1 MTTPEVASSDSSRSR
16 YTSPTHATTVVLRDG
31 SVIGVRAL
39 HPNDEPTLREFLR
52 GLSQQSRRLRFFGL
66 LGDEALTR
74 EAHRQTHVEETR
86 GLGLVAT
93 AGGEE
98 RIVGHAEY
106 AGVRGDRAEVSFA
119 IADACQGQGLGTI
132 LVGQL
137 AQLASDR
144 GIRTF
149 EAEVLPENHQM
160 LAVFRESGFPIRTHA
175 MRGSIHVEFP
185 TAITEAAR
193 ERFEQRD
200 WIAAVNAV
208 HAFFNPR
215 SVAVIGAS
223 RRRGTIGGE
232 ALRNLVSYGFEGPV
246 FPVNPNTPVVQSIV
260 AYPTVG
266 EVPGAVDLAVL
277 IVPADRVL
285 EAAEAC
291 GRKGV
296 RALVVISAGFGETGA
311 EGRARQEGLVRIC
324 RAAGMRLIGPNC
336 MGIVNT
342 DPAVRLNATFAP
354 VPPTVGRVGFMSQ
367 SGALGLAVMDY
378 ASALGLGLSTFV
390 SVGNKADISGND
402 LLRYWEQDP
411 KTDVILLYLESFGNP
426 RKFSRIA
433 RRVARRKPIVAVKSG
448 RSLAGARA
456 AGSHTGALLAASDV
470 TVDALFRSAGVI
482 RTNTLAEMFDVAS
495 LIASQPLPKGNRV
508 AILTNAGGPGIL
520 CVDACEAE
528 GLTISA
534 LGAATETALRAL
546 LPREASVQNPVDMIA
561 SASADQYREAIRL
574 VASDPAVDAL
584 VVIFIPPL
592 VTKADDVARAIV
604 DGVRALGG
612 SKPVLTVFMQARGV
626 PPELRAADVR
636 VPSYA
641 FPEDAAIALSRV
653 ARYGAWRARPPIPP
667 AQFADVRRDAAAAL
681 VAAAL
686 GRGDEW
692 LAPNDVWA
700 LLSCYGLPLLAQAV
714 VTTGEEAAKAAAGL
728 GSELVA
734 IKAVVPG
741 LVHKTEAGAVR
752 LSLRPDEVESAA
764 RDMATRL
771 HLQDTPGSGL
781 LVQAMAPPG
790 VEMIVGV
797 VHDSQFGPVVAVGAG
812 GVLVELLRDVAV
824 RLAPLAESDA
834 AEMLREL
841 KTYPL
846 LSGYRGG
853 PAHDVRALADAIL
866 RVGALVEDLPQIAEL
881 DLNPIVVHPG
891 GATIVDAR
899 VRVAPTEPEPLIGA
913 RA

>member
-1 MTTPEVASSDSSRSR
+1 MTQPPVASADSSRSGHP
-16 YTSPTHATTVVLRDG
+16 SPTHATTVVLRDG
-31 SVIGVRAL
+31 SVIAVREL
-39 HPNDEPTLREFLR
+39 HPNDEPALREFLR
-52 GLSQQSRRLRFFGL
+52 GLSRESRWLRYCGH
-66 LGDEALTR
+66 LGDDALMR
-74 EAHRQTHVEETR
+74 EAHRQTHVEDTR
-86 GLGLVAT
+86 GLALIAT
-93 AGGEE
+93 AGRDE
-98 RIVGHAEY
+98 RIVGHAEFT
-106 AGVRGDRAEVSFA
+106 GVRDDRAEVSFA

-160 LAVFRESGFPIRTHA
+160 LAVFRESGFLIRTHA
-175 MRGSIHVEFP
+175 MRGSVHVEFP
-185 TAITEAAR
+185 TAITESAR

-200 WIAAVNAV
+200 WTAAVNAV

-232 ALRNLVSYGFEGPV
+232 TLRNLVSSGFEGPV
-246 FPVNPNTPVVQSIV
+246 FPVNPNAPVVQSIV
-260 AYPTVG
+260 AYPTVE

-277 IVPADRVL
+277 VVPADRVV

-296 RALVVISAGFGETGA
+296 RALVVISAGFAETGA
-311 EGRARQEGLVRIC
+311 EGRARQEELVRVC
-324 RAAGMRLIGPNC
+324 RAARMRLIGPNC

-354 VPPTVGRVGFMSQ
+354 VPPTEGRVGFMSQ
-367 SGALGLAVMDY
+367 SGALGVAVMDY

-411 KTDVILLYLESFGNP
+411 NTDVILLYLESFGNP

-433 RRVARRKPIVAVKSG
+433 RRVARRKPIVAVKGG

-495 LIASQPLPKGNRV
+495 LITSQPIPKGSRV

-520 CVDACEAE
+520 CADACEAE

-574 VASDPAVDAL
+574 VGSDPAVDAL

-604 DGVRALGG
+604 DGVRSLGG
-612 SKPVLTVFMQARGV
+612 SKPVLTVFMQSRGV

-641 FPEDAAIALSRV
+641 FPENAAIALSRV
-653 ARYGAWRARPPIPP
+653 ARYGAWRARPPVPP
-667 AQFADVRRDAAAAL
+667 LQFPDVRRDAAAAL
-681 VAAAL
+681 VATAL

-692 LAPNDVWA
+692 LAPDDVWT

-714 VTTGEEAAKAAAGL
+714 VATPEEAAKAATDL
-728 GSELVA
+728 GSERVA

-752 LSLRPDEVESAA
+752 LSLRPDEVGSAA

-771 HLQDTPGSGL
+771 HLQDTPGGRF
-781 LVQAMAPPG
+781 LVQAMAPAG

-812 GVLVELLRDVAV
+812 GVLVELLRDVSV

-853 PAHDVRALADAIL
+853 PVHDVGALADAIL

-899 VRVAPTEPEPLIGA
+899 VRLAATEPEPLIGA

>member
-1 MTTPEVASSDSSRSR
+1 MTSSALTSADLFDAEH
-16 YTSPTHATTVVLRDG
+16 TSPIHATTVVLRDG
-31 SVIGVRAL
+31 SVIGIRAL
-39 HPNDEPTLREFLR
+39 HPNDEPAAREFLR
-52 GLSQQSRRLRFFGL
+52 GLSQQSRWFRFCGQL
-66 LGDEALTR
+66 ADEALMR
-74 EAHRQTHVEETR
+74 EAHRQAHVEETR
-86 GLGLVAT
+86 GIGLIAT
-93 AGGEE
+93 AGVEE

-106 AGVRGDRAEVSFA
+106 AGVHDGRAEVSFA
-119 IADACQGQGLGTI
+119 IADACQGQGLATI

-149 EAEVLPENHQM
+149 EAEVLPENHKM
-160 LAVFRESGFPIRTHA
+160 LAVFRESGFAIRAHA
-175 MRGSIHVEFP
+175 MRGNIHVEFP

-193 ERFEQRD
+193 ERFEERD
-200 WIAAVNAV
+200 WTAAVNAI
-208 HAFFNPR
+208 HAFFHPR
-215 SVAVIGAS
+215 SIAVIGAS
-223 RRRGTIGGE
+223 RQRGSIGGE
-232 ALRNLVSYGFEGPV
+232 VLRNLVSYGFEGPV
-246 FPVNPNTPVVQSIV
+246 CPVNPNTPVVQSIV
-260 AYPTVG
+260 AYATVE
-266 EVPGAVDLAVL
+266 EVPGPVDLAVL

-285 EAAEAC
+285 ETAEAC

-296 RALVVISAGFGETGA
+296 RALVVISGGFAETGV
-311 EGRARQEGLVRIC
+311 EGRARQDQLVRIC

-354 VPPTVGRVGFMSQ
+354 VSPTAGRVGFMSQ
-367 SGALGLAVMDY
+367 SGALGIAVMDY

-411 KTDVILLYLESFGNP
+411 NTDAILLYLESFGNP

-448 RSLAGARA
+448 RSLAGIRA

-495 LIASQPLPKGNRV
+495 LIASQPIPNGNRV

-520 CVDACEAE
+520 CADACEAG
-528 GLTISA
+528 GLTIST
-534 LGAATETALRAL
+534 LGAETETALRAL

-561 SASADQYREAIRL
+561 SASADEYREAIRL
-574 VASDPAVDAL
+574 LASDPAVDAL

-612 SKPVLTVFMQARGV
+612 AKPVLTVFMQSRGV
-626 PPELRAADVR
+626 PPELRARDVR

-641 FPEDAAIALSRV
+641 FPEEAAIALSHAV
-653 ARYGAWRARPPIPP
+653 RYGTWRARPPIPP
-667 AQFADVRRDAAAAL
+667 AHFADVRRDAAAAV

-692 LAPNDVWA
+692 LTPDDVTT
-700 LLSCYGLPLLAQAV
+700 LLACYGLPLLAQAV
-714 VTTGEEAAKAAAGL
+714 VATAEEAAKAAEGL
-728 GSELVA
+728 GSERVA

-764 RDMATRL
+764 RYMATRL
-771 HLQDTPGSGL
+771 HFQDTQGSRF
-781 LVQAMAPPG
+781 LVQAMAPAG
-790 VEMIVGV
+790 VEMLVGV

-812 GVLVELLRDVAV
+812 GVLVELLRDVSV
-824 RLAPLAESDA
+824 RLTPLAESDA

-846 LSGYRGG
+846 LSGYRGDT
-853 PAHDVRALADAIL
+853 AHDVRALADAIL

-881 DLNPIVVHPG
+881 DLNPIVVHPS
-891 GATIVDAR
+891 GAVIVDAR
-899 VRVAPTEPEPLIGA
+899 VRIAPSEPEPLIGA